1 MLNVQRLGSR
11 PVLDEPVG
19 QERADVFNQA
29 AMAEIY
35 DTYYERIYN
44 YIYHRLG
51 DQNLAEDMAGEV
63 FLRMLESVRGERAW
77 RTSLTGWL
85 YRIAH
90 NLVIDHYRRRGRRD
104 ETGLDERLVA
114 DERTGVPKA
123 SLETLMTQQQLRA
136 ALVYL
141 TEEQQEVI
149 VLKFVEDLSNNEIA
163 DIMGK
168 TEGAVKAL
176 QHRALTTLR
185 RVLEGGQ

>member
-1 MLNVQRLGSR
+1 MTDNPFGPGRTGMLDQTALG
-11 PVLDEPVG
+11 
-19 QERADVFNQA
+19 Q
-29 AMAEIY
+29 IY
-35 DTYYERIYN
+35 DSYYDRIYS

-51 DQNLAEDMAGEV
+51 DASTAEDMAGEV
-63 FLRMLESVRGERAW
+63 FVRMLESVRDERAW

-104 ETGLDERLVA
+104 EMELDERLLS
-114 DERTGVPKA
+114 DDRTGVPKQ
-123 SLETLMTQQQLRA
+123 SLEVLMTHQQLHA

-141 TEEQQEVI
+141 TEEQQEVVI
-149 VLKFVEDLSNNEIA
+149 LKFVEDLSNGEIA

-185 RVLEGGQ
+185 RVLEGESLWPLAPS

>member
-1 MLNVQRLGSR
+1 MAEEPFGMGSAG
-11 PVLDEPVG
+11 PFD
-19 QERADVFNQA
+19 QA
-29 AMAEIY
+29 ELAEIY
-35 DTYYERIYN
+35 DAYYERIYA

-51 DQNLAEDMAGEV
+51 DPHLAEDMAGEV
-63 FLRMLESVRGERAW
+63 FVRMLESIRGERAW
-77 RTSLTGWL
+77 RSSLTGWL

-104 ETGLDERLVA
+104 EMGLDERLVS
-114 DERTGVPKA
+114 DDRTGVPRA
-123 SLETLMTQQQLRA
+123 SLDHLMTHQQLRA

-141 TEEQQEVI
+141 TDEQQEVVI
-149 VLKFVEDLSNNEIA
+149 LKFSEDLSNNEIA

-185 RVLEGGQ
+185 RVMEGLG

>member
-1 MLNVQRLGSR
+1 
-11 PVLDEPVG
+11 
-19 QERADVFNQA
+19 
-29 AMAEIY
+29 MAEEPFGLDRAGTFDQATLGQIY
-35 DTYYERIYN
+35 DAYYERIYS

-51 DQNLAEDMAGEV
+51 DANLAEDMAGEV

-104 ETGLDERLVA
+104 ETGLDERLMS
-114 DERTGVPKA
+114 DDRTGVPRT
-123 SLETLMTQQQLRA
+123 SLEHLMTQQQLKA
-136 ALVYL
+136 ALVFL
-141 TEEQQEVI
+141 TDEQQEVVI
-149 VLKFVEDLSNNEIA
+149 LKFVEDLSNNEIA
-163 DIMGK
+163 DVMGK

-185 RVLEGGQ
+185 RVLEGGQA